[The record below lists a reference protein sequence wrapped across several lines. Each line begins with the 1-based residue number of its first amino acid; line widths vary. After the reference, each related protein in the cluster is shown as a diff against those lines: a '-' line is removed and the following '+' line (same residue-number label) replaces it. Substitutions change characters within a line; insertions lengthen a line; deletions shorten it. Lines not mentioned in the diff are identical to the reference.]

1 MTANISIDSNNK
13 KDVLVV
19 LARAIKEEEKENG
32 EIKKYLRILNENDD
46 IVERRVEI
54 GLKGD
59 RGLVEIISGV
69 ELGEEIIVDFK

>member
-32 EIKKYLRILNENDD
+32 EIKKYLRIIDENNDIEERQVETGLQGDDGFIEVLNGVD
-46 IVERRVEI
+46 I
-54 GLKGD
+54 
-59 RGLVEIISGV
+59 
-69 ELGEEIIVDFK
+69 GEKIIVD